1 MLFSFTVSLTANV
14 GPIRSKIIITINWTK
29 SELAELD
36 HPTRKLL
43 TIHGTLHSRSSI
55 SCLHLPRA
63 EGGRG
68 LISDEGA
75 INTEDRNI
83 NVFISQSQEHLLK
96 AVWKRKNVDE
106 IETPKEHKERVKG
119 KRAEGWSGE
128 QLQFKRET
136 EDFSGVS
143 WNCIRTGELMKETEG
158 LIFTMQDQAL
168 RKTP

>member
-1 MLFSFTVSLTANV
+1 MLFFFTVSLTANIE
-14 GPIRSKIIITINWTK
+14 PIRSKIIITINWTK

-75 INTEDRNI
+75 I
-83 NVFISQSQEHLLK
+83 K
-96 AVWKRKNVDE
+96 Y
-106 IETPKEHKERVKG
+106 
-119 KRAEGWSGE
+119 
-128 QLQFKRET
+128 
-136 EDFSGVS
+136 
-143 WNCIRTGELMKETEG
+143 
-158 LIFTMQDQAL
+158 
-168 RKTP
+168 

>member
-1 MLFSFTVSLTANV
+1 M
-14 GPIRSKIIITINWTK
+14 
-29 SELAELD
+29 D
-36 HPTRKLL
+36 HPTTKLF

-75 INTEDRNI
+75 INNEDRNI

-106 IETPKEHKERVKG
+106 IETPKEYKERMKG
-119 KRAEGWSGE
+119 KRTEVWPGDSCMGSSR
-128 QLQFKRET
+128 KRQ
-136 EDFSGVS
+136 
-143 WNCIRTGELMKETEG
+143 RTYLVFPG
-158 LIFTMQDQAL
+158 IV
-168 RKTP
+168 